1 MGGVLTRRVPPR
13 YIKRMPENR
22 ATKIPAHLLER
33 TPVKNRKE
41 RRAAAKI
48 NRKVRMH

>member
-1 MGGVLTRRVPPR
+1 MGGVMTRRVPPR
-13 YIKRMPENR
+13 HTKRLPTTR
-22 ATKIPAHLLER
+22 LTKIPAHLLER
-33 TPVKNRKE
+33 TPLKNRKE